1 MKKIKI
7 IFCVL
12 ILGACACKKEVT
24 AKEEKKYYKNPTK
37 LTLNDFNG
45 DTLTY
50 VQTKILDRKEYYI
63 GKKFDVLLNDLNI
76 PINNFLFSE
85 DDNNIAS
92 VSSTIF
98 LIYNRLQIKNKLSN
112 GQIPVNIVVRWNPPL
127 KANDLNKLNE
137 ERGKRGEW
145 NPKNEA
151 YFREQIVGN
160 IVKTDYNLEKYKKK

>member
-1 MKKIKI
+1 MKKVTI
-7 IFCVL
+7 IFCII
-12 ILGACACKKEVT
+12 ILGACACKKEAT

-37 LTLNDFNG
+37 LTLNDFKG
-45 DTLTY
+45 DTLAY
-50 VQTKILDRKEYYI
+50 VQTKILDNKEYYI
-63 GKKFDVLLNDLNI
+63 GKKFEVLLNDLNI

-98 LIYNRLQIKNKLSN
+98 LIYDGFEIKNKLTR
-112 GQIPVNIVVRWNPPL
+112 GEIPVNLVVRWNPPL
-127 KANDLNKLNE
+127 KAEDLKKLNGE
-137 ERGKRGEW
+137 MGKRGEW

-151 YFREQIVGN
+151 YFREQIVEN